1 LVFIFKC
8 RGFIGL
14 RLTLLHLLK
23 PFFME
28 QVAHRIA
35 AMASSQ
41 TLAMS
46 QKSKDLAAQGIDV
59 IDLSVGEP
67 DFFTPDHVKE
77 AAKQA
82 IDENYSFYS
91 PVPGYRDL
99 REAIAEKMRKENG
112 LEYQADQ
119 IVVSG
124 GAKHSLT
131 NALLCLV
138 NPGEEV
144 IILSPYWV
152 SYVELVKLAGGVP
165 VIVQG
170 SLERDYK
177 VTADQISRA
186 MTERTR
192 AILINSPC
200 NPTGSVYSRDELSE
214 IARVVA
220 SRPDVFV
227 ISDEI
232 YEYINFEG
240 EHIPM
245 ARFGEIFDRVVTI
258 NGVSKGYAMTGW
270 RIGYLAAPLWIAKA
284 CIKLQ
289 GQMTSGA
296 SSIAQ
301 RAALAAIRSGKDY
314 ALKMKKEF
322 RKRRDLVVGGLKEIS
337 GIEVNLPRGA
347 FYVFPDVSALYG
359 KSAGSKTVK
368 NDTDLAMYLLEEA
381 HVSVVPGG
389 AFGMPSCIRL
399 SYATSEEKL
408 TEALQRIDRAVSV
421 IE

>member
-1 LVFIFKC
+1 
-8 RGFIGL
+8 
-14 RLTLLHLLK
+14 
-23 PFFME
+23 ME

-152 SYVELVKLAGGVP
+152 SYVELVKLAGGF
-165 VIVQG
+165 
-170 SLERDYK
+170 L
-177 VTADQISRA
+177 
-186 MTERTR
+186 
-192 AILINSPC
+192 
-200 NPTGSVYSRDELSE
+200 
-214 IARVVA
+214 
-220 SRPDVFV
+220 
-227 ISDEI
+227 
-232 YEYINFEG
+232 
-240 EHIPM
+240 
-245 ARFGEIFDRVVTI
+245 
-258 NGVSKGYAMTGW
+258 
-270 RIGYLAAPLWIAKA
+270 
-284 CIKLQ
+284 
-289 GQMTSGA
+289 
-296 SSIAQ
+296 
-301 RAALAAIRSGKDY
+301 
-314 ALKMKKEF
+314 
-322 RKRRDLVVGGLKEIS
+322 
-337 GIEVNLPRGA
+337 
-347 FYVFPDVSALYG
+347 
-359 KSAGSKTVK
+359 
-368 NDTDLAMYLLEEA
+368 
-381 HVSVVPGG
+381 
-389 AFGMPSCIRL
+389 
-399 SYATSEEKL
+399 
-408 TEALQRIDRAVSV
+408 
-421 IE
+421 